1 MSECGGCHN
10 EKKPVETC
18 KSPQACSLRTVFCID
33 SGGVGLCICILN
45 DIHVSHDTFYAVS
58 HHSISVVIDGALR
71 GGRGA
76 SGCNRL
82 AGVVG
87 AQANKEGEKG
97 RGQGADDV
105 GAAGTVNEGTSGKD
119 HAGNNEAIGKL
130 VPEGVGLNNVI
141 DVAREDLEAVLPH
154 TCSANRE
161 TDHHSHGDDS
171 GEHVEVKVV
180 GHGVVGGNG
189 AQGIE
194 TQETTDDASRGENH
208 TINVVGRNLT
218 VVDVVHIHT
227 LSVLAIGLSRPLGP
241 RASPSRPMD
250 SSTHALVICR
260 KNSEK
265 GYFCLN
271 SADSALKH

>member
-1 MSECGGCHN
+1 M
-10 EKKPVETC
+10 KKPVETC
-18 KSPQACSLRTVFCID
+18 KSPQAKSLRSVFCVD

-58 HHSISVVIDGALR
+58 HHSISVVIGGALR
-71 GGRGA
+71 GSRGA
-76 SGCNRL
+76 SSCNRL

-87 AQANKEGEKG
+87 AHANKEGEKG
-97 RGQGADDV
+97 RGQSADDV
-105 GAAGTVNEGTSGKD
+105 GAACAVDEGTSGEN

-130 VPEGVGLNNVI
+130 VPEGVGLNNIV
-141 DVAREDLEAVLPH
+141 DVAGEDLEAVLPH

-161 TDHHSHGDDS
+161 TDHHGHGNDS
-171 GEHVEVKVV
+171 GEHVEVKVG

-194 TQETTDDASRGENH
+194 AQKTTDDASRGENH
-208 TINVVGRNLT
+208 TVNVVGRSLT

-227 LSVLAIGLSRPLGP
+227 LSVLARGLSRPLGP

-250 SSTHALVICR
+250 SSTHGLGICR

-265 GYFCLN
+265 GPFF
-271 SADSALKH
+271 SK